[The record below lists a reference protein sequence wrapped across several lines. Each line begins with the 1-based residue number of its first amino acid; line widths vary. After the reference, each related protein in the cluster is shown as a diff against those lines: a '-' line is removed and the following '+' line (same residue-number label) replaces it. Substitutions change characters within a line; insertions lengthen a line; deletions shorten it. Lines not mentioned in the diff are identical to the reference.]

1 MLCQQQGGGGGA
13 AAVAVARGRQ
23 KCGVC
28 MEFGAT
34 GARKVEFNERFTQ
47 KCDVSCMENG
57 EPRCVFGS
65 LVDSRDRED
74 IRLEERRL
82 VPTGMDSLV
91 KFIRMIRIRFW
102 AGFHQI

>member
-13 AAVAVARGRQ
+13 AAVARGRQ

-34 GARKVEFNERFTQ
+34 GARKVEFNKRFTQ

-65 LVDSRDRED
+65 LVDSRDRDDGIE

-82 VPTGMDSLV
+82 VSTGMVDSLV
-91 KFIRMIRIRFW
+91 KFI
-102 AGFHQI
+102 